1 MIGDSPQAQ
10 RADRVPAQ
18 RLRRYRALPQRL
30 RRDRG
35 GLTILESVMALFVLG
50 VALTTAFQ
58 LLAAASRQLR
68 RLEDRDRATLAASNV
83 LELLL
88 RTNAESLKAT
98 RPDATSEWD
107 WPDRPPMLASL
118 PQARIVVETAAV
130 SLNGEASARARASA
144 NSNSSASVS
153 ASANRDSQGGDSITT
168 TNKRAVEQT
177 AVGMRIRVSVVGP
190 GDRQTRDV
198 YSTLTGWR
206 FTSETPP

>member
-10 RADRVPAQ
+10 RADRVPAH
-18 RLRRYRALPQRL
+18 RLRRDRALPQRL
-30 RRDRG
+30 HRDRG

-107 WPDRPPMLASL
+107 WPERPPMLTSL

-130 SLNGEASARARASA
+130 SLNGEANARASA
-144 NSNSSASVS
+144 NSSSSATAT
-153 ASANRDSQGGDSITT
+153 ASANRDSEGGDSITT

-190 GDRQTRDV
+190 GDRQSREV

>member
-10 RADRVPAQ
+10 RADRFPAQ
-18 RLRRYRALPQRL
+18 RLRRDRALTQHL

-58 LLAAASRQLR
+58 LLSAASRQLR

-118 PQARIVVETAAV
+118 PHARIVVETASV
-130 SLNGEASARARASA
+130 SLNAEANSSASA
-144 NSNSSASVS
+144 NSSSSASE
-153 ASANRDSQGGDSITT
+153 NRDSKGGDSITT
-168 TNKRAVEQT
+168 TNQEAVEQTAVEQT

-190 GDRQTRDV
+190 GDRQSREV

>member
-1 MIGDSPQAQ
+1 MNGDSPQAQ
-10 RADRVPAQ
+10 CADRVPAQ
-18 RLRRYRALPQRL
+18 RLRRDRALTQHL

-88 RTNAESLKAT
+88 RTNAKSPTAT
-98 RPDATSEWD
+98 RPEATGEWD
-107 WPDRPPMLASL
+107 WPERPPMLASL
-118 PQARIVVETAAV
+118 PHARIVVETASA
-130 SLNGEASARARASA
+130 SLNADANDGAKGEPKGEDSA
-144 NSNSSASVS
+144 NTTS
-153 ASANRDSQGGDSITT
+153 RSIG
-168 TNKRAVEQT
+168 EQA

-190 GDRQTRDV
+190 GDRQSKCTR
-198 YSTLTGWR
+198 L
-206 FTSETPP
+206 